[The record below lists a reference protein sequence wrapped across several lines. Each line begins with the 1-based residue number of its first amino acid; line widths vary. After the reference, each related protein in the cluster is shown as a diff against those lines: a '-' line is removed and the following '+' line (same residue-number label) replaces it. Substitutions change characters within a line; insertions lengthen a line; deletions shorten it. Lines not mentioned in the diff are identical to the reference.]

1 MMPTFISSI
10 AIIVLVAIWAIS
22 VQRKLVVLDE
32 NICHAMNQI
41 GVQLSSRFDALISL
55 LFLTKDYARH
65 ESETLIETITSR
77 RAVITGKSTPDDLLL
92 QEKIILEALCR
103 ITMMTKEY
111 KELNN
116 NQTYIKAMDAIQVFD
131 NMIRTSKLI
140 YNDSVSKL
148 NNEVRIFPTSIIAI
162 ILDFRK
168 REYLVEQPIATSPAH
183 TTESSAIYT
192 NHIEKNRKYNA
203 LMQESILSQEQFDAI
218 KKQILK
224 Y

>member
-10 AIIVLVAIWAIS
+10 AIIVLVALWAIS
-22 VQRKLVVLDE
+22 AQRKLVVLDE
-32 NICHAMNQI
+32 NICNAMNQI

-77 RAVITGKSTPDDLLL
+77 RAVITGKSTPDDLLR

-168 REYLVEQPIATSPAH
+168 RKYLIEQSIVTSSIHDLDA
-183 TTESSAIYT
+183 SSAT
-192 NHIEKNRKYNA
+192 HIESIEKVKNSY
-203 LMQESILSQEQFDAI
+203 S
-218 KKQILK
+218 
-224 Y
+224 

>member
-10 AIIVLVAIWAIS
+10 AIIVLVALWAIS

-32 NICHAMNQI
+32 NICNAMNQI

-77 RAVITGKSTPDDLLL
+77 RAVITGKSTPDDLLR

-168 REYLVEQPIATSPAH
+168 REYLIEQSTS
-183 TTESSAIYT
+183 S
-192 NHIEKNRKYNA
+192 
-203 LMQESILSQEQFDAI
+203 D
-218 KKQILK
+218 KK
-224 Y
+224 

>member
-10 AIIVLVAIWAIS
+10 AIIVLVALWAIS

-32 NICHAMNQI
+32 NICNAMNQI

-77 RAVITGKSTPDDLLL
+77 RAVITGKSTPDDLLR

-148 NNEVRIFPTSIIAI
+148 NNEVRIFPTSIVAR

-168 REYLVEQPIATSPAH
+168 RKYLIEQSIVTSSIHNLDA
-183 TTESSAIYT
+183 SSAT
-192 NHIEKNRKYNA
+192 HIESIEKVKNSY
-203 LMQESILSQEQFDAI
+203 S
-218 KKQILK
+218 
-224 Y
+224 

>member
-1 MMPTFISSI
+1 MIPTFISSI
-10 AIIVLVAIWAIS
+10 AIIVLVALWAIS

-32 NICHAMNQI
+32 NICNAMNQI

-92 QEKIILEALCR
+92 QEKVILEALCR

-116 NQTYIKAMDAIQVFD
+116 NQTYNKAMDAIQVFD

-148 NNEVRIFPTSIIAI
+148 NNEVRIFPTSVIAR

-168 REYLVEQPIATSPAH
+168 REYIIEKSSVTSSVH
-183 TTESSAIYT
+183 TLHPSSAT
-192 NHIEKNRKYNA
+192 NIESMK
-203 LMQESILSQEQFDAI
+203 EV
-218 KKQILK
+218 KK
-224 Y
+224 